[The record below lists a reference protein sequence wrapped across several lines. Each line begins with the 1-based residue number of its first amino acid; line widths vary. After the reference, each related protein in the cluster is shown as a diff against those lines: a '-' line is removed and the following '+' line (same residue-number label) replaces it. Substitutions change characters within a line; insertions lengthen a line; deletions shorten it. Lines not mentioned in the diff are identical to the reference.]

1 MAKFSACLMKKETKN
16 KKERK
21 RESKEARQS
30 GRGKAGDTVFFSVW
44 LSNGYLI
51 VAGLQESR

>member
-1 MAKFSACLMKKETKN
+1 MKKKTKK

-21 RESKEARQS
+21 RESKEAR
-30 GRGKAGDTVFFSVW
+30 GCGGKAGDTVSFSVW
-44 LSNGYLI
+44 LSNGDLI

>member
-1 MAKFSACLMKKETKN
+1 MKKETKK

-21 RESKEARQS
+21 RESKEAMRC
-30 GRGKAGDTVFFSVW
+30 GRAKAGDTVFFSAW
-44 LSNGYLI
+44 LSNGDLI